1 MSTVAMGKVACVD
14 TDRCVVSLGL
24 PVLKGYVAV
33 RRGEREEMQDAHVL
47 QPDMSGCLP
56 ALPQQV

>member
-1 MSTVAMGKVACVD
+1 MGKVACVD